1 VNWAVAGALGFSL
14 ALDAFAVSC
23 AIPLYAPGVGLA
35 GALRAAGAFGLFQT
49 VMPLLGF
56 WLAGNFLDVIEP
68 VDHWVAFFLLAFVG
82 GHMIF
87 EGISALRAT
96 EAARKAMRRKLSG
109 DPTRGSLLFLLALGT
124 SIDALAV
131 GVSFV
136 GLELHVY
143 GTAAVIG
150 GITFALSL
158 FGVLGAG
165 RLSRNMGDGR
175 CEILGGVILVLL
187 GVKILLQGLFF

>member
-1 VNWAVAGALGFSL
+1 MSFLSILIIAVGLGM
-14 ALDAFAVSC
+14 DAFSVAIGIGAVRGRVS
-23 AIPLYAPGVGLA
+23 PGPV
-35 GALRAAGAFGLFQT
+35 LRLSVSFGIFQFF
-49 VMPLLGF
+49 MPVLG
-56 WLAGNFLDVIEP
+56 WLAGRTVVERISAY
-68 VDHWVAFFLLAFVG
+68 DHWVAFGLLLFVG
-82 GHMIF
+82 ARMIHESF
-87 EGISALRAT
+87 AGEGRERT
-96 EAARKAMRRKLSG
+96 DRE
-109 DPTRGSLLFLLALGT
+109 DPTRGWTLLMLSVAT

-187 GVKILLQGLFF
+187 GAKILLQGLFF